1 MSDDL
6 ERLERERLDADRRY
20 NEALTAFDAAL
31 VHLPPI
37 AGAIA
42 AGDAALP
49 PLPAGWRGRW
59 MRTVEQWLRPWT
71 DRQRTFNTQAA
82 DAVQSLTA
90 HERERAAAFDR
101 FQSALVV
108 FAQHIT
114 AFVESKDRQLAAH
127 AAHGFDTVQRRLEE
141 LQRKVDA
148 LSELQTRLAVLQRT
162 TEMLARRLDRPAAG
176 PPPHSTETPP
186 RSTPSPPAP
195 SSVDSIS
202 CKYVAFEDEFRGSD
216 EAVSAKLREYVPIFT
231 GATDV
236 VDIGCGRGEFL
247 AALQAAGVPARG
259 IDTNGEMVAV
269 ARERGLDA
277 IEADALGYVVSLPD
291 ASIGGAIATQVVEH
305 LEPRYLMQL
314 VDALS
319 QKLRRGAPIV
329 LETINP
335 TCWYAFF
342 SSYIRDFTHVRPVHP
357 ETLQYLLRASG
368 FERVEIRYRSPL
380 PDHVKMRKVDL
391 PEQILKSTAAA
402 DVAIARVGHTVNTNA
417 HLLND
422 LLFSYMDYAAIGYR
436 C

>member
-37 AGAIA
+37 ADAIA

-71 DRQRTFNTQAA
+71 DRQRTFNAQAA
-82 DAVQSLTA
+82 EALQSLTA
-90 HERERAAAFDR
+90 RERERAAASDR
-101 FQSALVV
+101 FQSALIV

-114 AFVESKDRQLAAH
+114 AFVESKDRQLSANAAD
-127 AAHGFDTVQRRLEE
+127 GFDAVQRSLGE
-141 LQRKVDA
+141 LQRKVDG

-176 PPPHSTETPP
+176 PPPSSTEAAP
-186 RSTPSPPAP
+186 RSTPSPAVP
-195 SSVDSIS
+195 SSIDSIS
-202 CKYVAFEDEFRGSD
+202 CRYVAFEDEFRGSD
-216 EAVSAKLREYVPIFT
+216 EAVSAKLRDYVPIFA

-236 VDIGCGRGEFL
+236 LDIGCGRGEFL
-247 AALQAAGVPARG
+247 AALQAAGVRARG
-259 IDTNGEMVAV
+259 IDANGEMVAV
-269 ARERGLDA
+269 ARGRGVDA
-277 IEADALGYVVSLPD
+277 IEADALAHVAALPD
-291 ASIGGAIATQVVEH
+291 GSLGGAIATQVVEH
-305 LEPRYLMQL
+305 LDPRYLMQL

-319 QKLRRGAPIV
+319 RTLRRGAPLV

-342 SSYIRDFTHVRPVHP
+342 SSYLRDFTHVRPVHP

-380 PDHVKMRKVDL
+380 PDHIKMRKVDL
-391 PEQILKSTAAA
+391 PEQILKSDAAI

-422 LLFSYMDYAAIGYR
+422 LMFGYMDYAAIGYR

>member
-37 AGAIA
+37 ADAIA

-49 PLPAGWRGRW
+49 PVPSGWRGRW

-71 DRQRTFNTQAA
+71 DRQQTFNTQAA
-82 DAVQSLTA
+82 GAVQSLTA
-90 HERERAAAFDR
+90 RERERAAAFER
-101 FQSALVV
+101 FQSVLIV
-108 FAQHIT
+108 FAQQIT

-127 AAHGFDTVQRRLEE
+127 AAHGFDTVQRRFEE

-162 TEMLARRLDRPAAG
+162 TEMLARRLDRPAG
-176 PPPHSTETPP
+176 PPPAPTGTAPP
-186 RSTPSPPAP
+186 SIPAPPAASP
-195 SSVDSIS
+195 VDSAA
-202 CKYVAFEDEFRGSD
+202 CRYVAFEDEFRGS
-216 EAVSAKLREYVPIFT
+216 EQAVSAKLREYVPIFA
-231 GATDV
+231 GAADV

-247 AALQAAGVPARG
+247 AALQAAGVRARG
-259 IDTNGEMVAV
+259 IDANGEMVAV

-277 IEADALGYVVSLPD
+277 IEADALAYVASLAD

-368 FERVEIRYRSPL
+368 FERVEIRYQSPL
-380 PDHVKMRKVDL
+380 PDHIKMRKVDL
-391 PEQILKSTAAA
+391 PEQILKSTAPV

-422 LLFSYMDYAAIGYR
+422 LIFSYMDYAAIGYR